1 MKTEPYKIHLKYLL
15 LLLIIYLLQ
24 SSVFPHLKIL
34 GVKPLLLPLFAVGVG
49 LFRGGLA
56 GGCWGLAA
64 GLLCD
69 ISLGGTGLLFTVFLT
84 ACGFFTGF
92 LSQFVLAKGFPSY
105 FVISLSV
112 LMIAAFIQMF
122 GLLAYYG
129 ADPLIL
135 ILTGL
140 KQTLYSLI
148 LTVPIYLWIRRASQQ
163 RSKV

>member
-1 MKTEPYKIHLKYLL
+1 MKTEPYKIHLKYFIV
-15 LLLIIYLLQ
+15 LLIIYLLQ
-24 SSVFPHLKIL
+24 SAVFPRLKIL
-34 GVKPLLLPLFAVGVG
+34 GVMPLILPLFAVGIG

-64 GLLCD
+64 GMLCD

-92 LSQFVLAKGFPSY
+92 LSQFVLAKGFPTY
-105 FVISLSV
+105 FVVSLSV
-112 LMIAAFIQMF
+112 LLIAAFIQMF

-129 ADPLIL
+129 ASPIAL

-140 KQTLYSLI
+140 KQTLYSLVFVI
-148 LTVPIYLWIRRASQQ
+148 PLYLCIRQASRQK
-163 RSKV
+163 SKV